1 MTKSI
6 ANIGRRSL
14 SFITAGIMAVH
25 PGGSGCRC
33 RGRLSGV
40 SETNAEKGVQPVRV
54 RQ

>member
-25 PGGSGCRC
+25 MLPA
-33 RGRLSGV
+33 V
-40 SETNAEKGVQPVRV
+40 PAAAAEADSPAYRRKRRAACPFPTVM
-54 RQ
+54 